1 MAAFPKI
8 HWRYILI
15 GGFLA
20 VASVWTFLLATP
32 IFFAQQS
39 SRYSSP
45 LASMLACFLFA
56 IWVARRADENFVL
69 HGTLAAAV
77 AMCPSRA
84 NEPISLRSV
93 RQAPGAQRRSQR

>member
-8 HWRYILI
+8 HWARILI

-20 VASVWTFLLATP
+20 AGSVWTFLLATP

-56 IWVARRADENFVL
+56 IWVGRRVDGSFLL

-77 AMCPSRA
+77 AIRKGRKYGIPFAATLLAQTWGRR
-84 NEPISLRSV
+84 IS
-93 RQAPGAQRRSQR
+93 QG